1 MAPQLDRPPQ
11 PAGPVAGVTKPAE
24 ATLMRDPIQNLPPA
38 FAWDA
43 ARALAIIVA
52 IAVAAAAI
60 IEWSK

>member
-1 MAPQLDRPPQ
+1 
-11 PAGPVAGVTKPAE
+11 
-24 ATLMRDPIQNLPPA
+24 MRDPIQQLPPA

-52 IAVAAAAI
+52 IAVVAAAI